1 MIRALAMIVL
11 RDWRMHKLRLALTT
25 AGIALGV
32 AAFFAIQTANETLVG
47 SLNGTIEK
55 LAGKATLQV
64 TAGET
69 SFAMDTL
76 KVVKASPGVAMA
88 EPVTETLISTP
99 LGGGTRMLIMG
110 LDTASDLNLYKTSP
124 DQGNLIVKNP
134 LAFSN
139 RKDSVA
145 VTRVFADRFGLA
157 DGDKFTVE
165 AQTGPIELTVRGVFD
180 SSGIGDVY
188 DGNVAVMDIYS
199 AQDVF
204 GRGNKID
211 RIDISNANDVDID
224 KLQQTLAA
232 KVGGL
237 EVVRPN
243 LRGKSLENS
252 VTTMR
257 AGFTIM
263 SILALTIGVFI
274 IFNSFTI
281 SVNQRWKEIAVLRSI
296 GVERHGIRLMFL
308 AESVILGL
316 VGSSVGIACGLLV
329 AQVAMSAIVGMTAKI
344 YGFES
349 SPGVIEFDIGFAAGA
364 FALGLVASLIAA
376 WLPANSAASLEPA
389 SALRNIETRQPD
401 VRSSRLRIVL
411 GFVLIIGG
419 LLLTRFTPPTV
430 GSYIQ
435 TTYSF
440 AIQLG
445 MILLLPKIIEI
456 GAIVLR
462 PLMSLLFGIE
472 GVIAVETMARAPR
485 RTVATVGAI
494 MIGLTFALSNASLV
508 QSQKIAINRSIDKAI
523 AADVLVTTSEQL
535 HSRTY
540 HFTESTA
547 EKVSSLPEIEVAD
560 QVRVTATDFDGL
572 EVTILAHDMGAYFDI
587 SPDLLDHGDAAAA
600 REITKNG
607 KGILISNNLSF
618 RWNVKLGDKIPIR
631 SPKGEIALPVVGMLD
646 YYRSENGTIFMDREL
661 YKQYWDDTDVDYV
674 FINLK
679 PGIDRQAFKNKVQAA
694 IAGTQRAFIY
704 THEEYKAWVM
714 QLIDQFFMLMYMQ
727 IVVAVL
733 VAAIGLINTML
744 ISVVERRREIGIF
757 RAIGGLRSQVIK
769 MVLLEAI
776 AISVIGFAAGAV
788 TGLMNSYFL
797 IKTAARVVAGFDLP
811 FHFPYLLVAGA
822 IPSVIIVALFSA
834 WLPARNAARL
844 QVADAIGY
852 E

>member
-1 MIRALAMIVL
+1 MIVL

-76 KVVKASPGVAMA
+76 KVVKALPGVAVA

-110 LDTASDLNLYKTSP
+110 LDTASDLDLYKTSP

-145 VTRVFADRFGLA
+145 VTRVFAERFGLA

-165 AQTGPIELTVRGVFD
+165 AQTGPIELTVRGIFD

-188 DGNVAVMDIYS
+188 DGNVAVMDIYA

-211 RIDISNANDVDID
+211 RIDISNEKEVDID
-224 KLQQTLAA
+224 ELQKTLAER
-232 KVGGL
+232 VGGL
-237 EVVRPN
+237 NVVRPN

-252 VTTMR
+252 VTTMH

-263 SILALTIGVFI
+263 SILALTIAVFI

-296 GVERHGIRLMFL
+296 GVERRGIRLMFL

-316 VGSSVGIACGLLV
+316 AGSSIGIAFGLLV
-329 AQVAMSAIVGMTAKI
+329 AQAAMSAIVGMTAKV

-349 SPGVIEFDIGFAAGA
+349 SPGVIEFDIRFAAGA
-364 FALGLVASLIAA
+364 FALGLVASLVAA

-389 SALRNIETRQPD
+389 AALRNIETRQPD
-401 VRSSRLRIVL
+401 GRSSRLRIAL
-411 GFVLIIGG
+411 GFALIIGG
-419 LLLTRFTPPTV
+419 LLLIRFTPPTV

-435 TTYSF
+435 TAYSF

-456 GAIVLR
+456 GAIFLR

-472 GVIAVETMARAPR
+472 GVIAVETMERAPR

-508 QSQKIAINRSIDKAI
+508 QSQKIAITRSIDKAI
-523 AADVLVTTSEQL
+523 AADILVTTSDQL

-540 HFTESTA
+540 HFNAETA
-547 EKVSSLPEIEVAD
+547 RTVSSLPGVKTAD
-560 QVRVTATDFDGL
+560 EVRVTAIDYDGL
-572 EVTILAHDMGAYFDI
+572 EVTILAHDMAAYFDI
-587 SPDLLDHGDAAAA
+587 SPDLLDHGDATTA
-600 REITKNG
+600 REITAKG
-607 KGILISNNLSF
+607 EGILISNNLAF
-618 RWNVKLGDKIPIR
+618 RWDVGLGDKITVR
-631 SPKGEIALPVVGMLD
+631 SPKGELNLPVVGMLD
-646 YYRSENGTIFMDREL
+646 YYRSENGTIFMEREL
-661 YKQYWDDTDVDYV
+661 YKRYWDDTDVDYV
-674 FINLK
+674 L
-679 PGIDRQAFKNKVQAA
+679 IDLMAGVNRQEFKSRIQTA
-694 IAGTQRAFIY
+694 IARTQQAFIY
-704 THEEYKAWVM
+704 THAEYKSWVDRLM
-714 QLIDQFFMLMYMQ
+714 DQFFMLMYMQ
-727 IVVAVL
+727 IVVAII

-744 ISVVERRREIGIF
+744 ISVAERRRELGIF
-757 RAIGGLRSQVIK
+757 RAVGGLRVQVVK

-776 AISVIGFAAGAV
+776 SISVIGFASGAV

-811 FHFPYLLVAGA
+811 FHFPYLLLAASV
-822 IPSVIIVALFSA
+822 PSVIIIALLSA